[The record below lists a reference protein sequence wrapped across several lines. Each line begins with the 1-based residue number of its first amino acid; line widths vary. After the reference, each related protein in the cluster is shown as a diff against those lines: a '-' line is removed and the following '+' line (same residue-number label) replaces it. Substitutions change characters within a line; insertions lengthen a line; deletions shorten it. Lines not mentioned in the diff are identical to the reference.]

1 MEIVNLRMHNVR
13 KLKPLLLERGVFNN
27 EAYILILNKKY
38 LKGTIKED
46 KVFKYLDAQDDDKV
60 MAKKTATVMAL
71 DSSSYKEID
80 ELVIP
85 DTIVVIGDKITGF
98 GMTLIRNH
106 RNLGIIINDDDE
118 RLKTKLRYLKDVG
131 TIIDKVQKQ
140 EDEYSLNF
148 GDLNEFNFI
157 VDEDDNVKAVD
168 LDSAYIGSGTPTY
181 TAYYLLKNPYIKQVP
196 EKYQV
201 TRSDLIIPS
210 DNSDLYC
217 YNMILLNAMSGIDM
231 FKIDIPTYYGYTNY
245 LKELGLPADLIR
257 CFNDIYTPAPNI
269 NPKDML
275 DELNGIPEKELKFKT
290 YVKRK
295 KPYME

>member
-13 KLKPLLLERGVFNN
+13 KLKPLILERGVLNT
-27 EAYILILNKKY
+27 ESYILVLNKKY
-38 LKGTIKED
+38 IKGKVKED

-71 DSSSYKEID
+71 DSSSYKEIG

-85 DTIVVIGDKITGF
+85 DTIVVVDERIAGF
-98 GMTLIRNH
+98 GMPLIKDH

-118 RLKTKLRYLKDVG
+118 KLKTKLRYLKEVG
-131 TIIDKVQKQ
+131 TLIDRVQRQ
-140 EDEYSLNF
+140 DDEYSLNF

-157 VDEDDNVKAVD
+157 VDKDDHVRAVD
-168 LDSAYIGSGTPTY
+168 LDSSYIGSGSPTY

-201 TRSDLIIPS
+201 TRFNQVIPS

-231 FKIDIPTYYGYTNY
+231 FKKDIPTYYGYTSY
-245 LKELGLPADLIR
+245 LKELGLPSDLIR
-257 CFNDIYTPAPNI
+257 GFNDIYTPAPNI

-275 DELNGIPEKELKFKT
+275 DELNNIPEKELKFKT

-295 KPYME
+295 RPYDI